1 MRLRFASNSRREVAI
16 EALPEK
22 PLNKRPCYIPTR
34 ELVTIAPG
42 FVALYE
48 SRLLEFEETWRDT
61 CLLLQAPA
69 LRSPRQQQIQVLLE
83 PLEQAM
89 GGQVEAD
96 QDGRFYLNQ

>member
-1 MRLRFASNSRREVAI
+1 L
-16 EALPEK
+16 L
-22 PLNKRPCYIPTR
+22 
-34 ELVTIAPG
+34 TIAPG

-48 SRLLEFEETWRDT
+48 SRMLEFEETWRDT

-69 LRSPRQQQIQVLLE
+69 LRGPRQQQIQALLA

-96 QDGRFYLNQ
+96 QNGRFYLRQPGGRKEMPLVAEGLRKLAMLA